1 MSFLQLSLIAAVA
14 LLGPL
19 LALPQKWHLPVVLG
33 QLLAGI
39 AIGRTGLG
47 LVDST
52 DPTFT
57 FVADV
62 GFALIMFVAGTHVPV
77 RDKAIRPALGAGAL
91 RAGIAAVLAAAVGI
105 LIALP
110 FGTGHAPL
118 YVVLLASSS
127 AALVLPIIDSLRLS
141 GPKVLTT
148 TAQVAIADIAC
159 IVALPLAVDPPNRRR
174 AAVGAAAVAAA
185 RWSFLCPSRLESS
198 GTRARL
204 HDVSEDR
211 KFALELRIQLALLF
225 ALSGL
230 AVAGHV
236 SIMLAGFSFG
246 LVVAAVG
253 EPRAWRTNSLLSAMD
268 FLGRCSSSGWA
279 HRWICAPLTGS
290 PRMILLGV
298 CLGLG
303 TPAGAWKP
311 AAPGPTAAAGGADGV
326 QLGVPVAAATIGSQL
341 HLLEP
346 GEASAMILGALISIG
361 ASAAAGSQA
370 ARAFGKGMPHS
381 PWCKPAPTKERAVAQ
396 SLSVLSSPRWPPPRR
411 FSWTLPKRSLMVDS
425 VFVSM
430 SGCKYTCW
438 LPGRL

>member
-1 MSFLQLSLIAAVA
+1 MSFFQLSLIAAVA

-19 LALPQKWHLPVVLG
+19 LALPRKWHIPVVLG

-47 LVDST
+47 LVDSS

-77 RDKAIRPALGAGAL
+77 RDKAIRPALGGGAL
-91 RAGIAAVLAAAVGI
+91 RAGIAAVLAAIVGVV
-105 LIALP
+105 IAFA

-118 YVVLLASSS
+118 YIVLLASSS
-127 AALVLPIIDSLRLS
+127 AALVLPIVDSLRLT

-148 TAQVAIADIAC
+148 TAQVAVADIAC
-159 IVALPLAVDPPNRRR
+159 IVALPLAVDPPNAPR
-174 AAVGAAAVAAA
+174 AAVGAAVVAACA
-185 RWSFLCPSRLESS
+185 AVLFFVLRWLENS
-198 GTRARL
+198 GNRGRL

-230 AVAGHV
+230 AVLGHV

-246 LVVAAVG
+246 LVVSAVG
-253 EPRAWRTNSLLSAMD
+253 EPRRLAHQLFAVSD
-268 FLGRCSSSGWA
+268 GFLGPVFFVWLGASLDLRTLA
-279 HRWICAPLTGS
+279 GS
-290 PRMILLGV
+290 PQMILLGI

-303 TPAGAWKP
+303 TLLVHGSLRVLGQPLPLAVL
-311 AAPGPTAAAGGADGV
+311 AAS

-346 GEASAMILGALISIG
+346 GEAAAMILGALISIG
-361 ASAAAGSQA
+361 ASTIAGSRAARTFSEASSEAAGEGPAGKGPAGKPSEGGPATAAGSPEPA
-370 ARAFGKGMPHS
+370 A
-381 PWCKPAPTKERAVAQ
+381 
-396 SLSVLSSPRWPPPRR
+396 
-411 FSWTLPKRSLMVDS
+411 
-425 VFVSM
+425 
-430 SGCKYTCW
+430 
-438 LPGRL
+438 

>member
-1 MSFLQLSLIAAVA
+1 MSFFQLALIAAVA

-19 LALPQKWHLPVVLG
+19 LALPRKWHLPVVLG

-47 LVDST
+47 LVDSS

-77 RDKAIRPALGAGAL
+77 RDEAIRPALGGGAL
-91 RAGIAAVLAAAVGI
+91 RAGIAAALAAAVGI
-105 LIALP
+105 GIAFA

-118 YVVLLASSS
+118 YIVLLASSS
-127 AALVLPIIDSLRLS
+127 AALVLPIVDSLRLT
-141 GPKVLTT
+141 GPKVLMT
-148 TAQVAIADIAC
+148 TAQVAVADIAC
-159 IVALPLAVDPPNRRR
+159 IVALPLAVDPPNAPR
-174 AAVGAAAVAAA
+174 AAVGAAVVAACA
-185 RWSFLCPSRLESS
+185 VVLFFVLRSLERS
-198 GTRARL
+198 GTRGRV

-225 ALSGL
+225 TLSGL

-253 EPRAWRTNSLLSAMD
+253 EPRRLAHQLFAVSD
-268 FLGRCSSSGWA
+268 GFLGPVFFVWLGASLDLRTLA
-279 HRWICAPLTGS
+279 GS
-290 PRMILLGV
+290 PRMILLGI

-303 TPAGAWKP
+303 TLLVHGGLRLLGQPLPLAVL
-311 AAPGPTAAAGGADGV
+311 AAS

-346 GEASAMILGALISIG
+346 GEAAAMILGALISIA
-361 ASAAAGSQA
+361 ASTIAGSRA
-370 ARAFGKGMPHS
+370 ARTFSQPSTEPAGKG
-381 PWCKPAPTKERAVAQ
+381 PAGKGPSKGGPATAA
-396 SLSVLSSPRWPPPRR
+396 
-411 FSWTLPKRSLMVDS
+411 
-425 VFVSM
+425 
-430 SGCKYTCW
+430 
-438 LPGRL
+438 

>member
-1 MSFLQLSLIAAVA
+1 MSFFQLSLIAAVG

-19 LALPQKWHLPVVLG
+19 LAFPRKWHLPMVLG

-47 LVDST
+47 LVDAA

-77 RDKAIRPALGAGAL
+77 RDRAIRSALGSGAL
-91 RAGIAAVLAAAVGI
+91 RAAIAALPAAAVGT
-105 LIALP
+105 LIAFV

-118 YVVLLASSS
+118 YIVLLASSS
-127 AALVLPIIDSLRLS
+127 AALVLPIVDSLQLG

-148 TAQVAIADIAC
+148 TAQVAVADIAC
-159 IVALPLAVDPPNRRR
+159 IVALPLAVDPPNAARAAAGAAGVGACALLLFFVLRRLELSGARRR
-174 AAVGAAAVAAA
+174 VHI
-185 RWSFLCPSRLESS
+185 L
-198 GTRARL
+198 
-204 HDVSEDR
+204 SENR

-253 EPRAWRTNSLLSAMD
+253 EPRRLAHQLFAVSD
-268 FLGRCSSSGWA
+268 GFLGPVFFVWLGASLDLGALAENPS
-279 HRWICAPLTGS
+279 
-290 PRMILLGV
+290 MVLLGI

-303 TPAGAWKP
+303 TLLVHASLRLAGQPLPLAVL
-311 AAPGPTAAAGGADGV
+311 AAS
-326 QLGVPVAAATIGSQL
+326 QLGIPVAAAAIGSQRN
-341 HLLEP
+341 LLQP
-346 GEASAMILGALISIG
+346 GEAAALILGAIITIG
-361 ASAAAGSQA
+361 AAAVAGSRA
-370 ARAFGKGMPHS
+370 ARTFAVP
-381 PWCKPAPTKERAVAQ
+381 AVA
-396 SLSVLSSPRWPPPRR
+396 
-411 FSWTLPKRSLMVDS
+411 
-425 VFVSM
+425 
-430 SGCKYTCW
+430 
-438 LPGRL
+438 GR

>member
-1 MSFLQLSLIAAVA
+1 MSFFQLSLIAAVA

-19 LALPQKWHLPVVLG
+19 LALPRKWHLPVVLG

-47 LVDST
+47 LVDSS

-62 GFALIMFVAGTHVPV
+62 GFALVMFVAGTHVPV
-77 RDKAIRPALGAGAL
+77 RDEAIRPALGAGAL
-91 RAGIAAVLAAAVGI
+91 RAGIAAVLAAVVGI
-105 LIALP
+105 VTAFA

-118 YVVLLASSS
+118 YIVLLASSS
-127 AALVLPIIDSLRLS
+127 AALVLPIVDSLRLR

-148 TAQVAIADIAC
+148 TAQVAVADIAC
-159 IVALPLAVDPPNRRR
+159 IVALPLAVDPPNAPR
-174 AAVGAAAVAAA
+174 AAVGAAVVAACA
-185 RWSFLCPSRLESS
+185 AVLFFVLRWLERS
-198 GTRARL
+198 GTRGRV
-204 HDVSEDR
+204 HDLSEDR
-211 KFALELRIQLALLF
+211 KFALELRIQLAVLF

-253 EPRAWRTNSLLSAMD
+253 EPRRLAHQLFAVSD
-268 FLGRCSSSGWA
+268 GFLGPVFFVWLGASLDLRTLA
-279 HRWICAPLTGS
+279 IS
-290 PRMILLGV
+290 PKMFLLGI

-303 TPAGAWKP
+303 TLLVHGSLRLLGQPLPLAML
-311 AAPGPTAAAGGADGV
+311 AAS

-346 GEASAMILGALISIG
+346 GEAAAMILGALITIA
-361 ASAAAGSQA
+361 ASTAAGSRAARTFTQA
-370 ARAFGKGMPHS
+370 AS
-381 PWCKPAPTKERAVAQ
+381 APEGNP
-396 SLSVLSSPRWPPPRR
+396 SGGGP
-411 FSWTLPKRSLMVDS
+411 TLAA
-425 VFVSM
+425 
-430 SGCKYTCW
+430 
-438 LPGRL
+438 

>member
-47 LVDST
+47 LVDSM

-62 GFALIMFVAGTHVPV
+62 GFALVMFVAGTHVPV
-77 RDKAIRPALGAGAL
+77 RDQAIRPALGAGAL
-91 RAGIAAVLAAAVGI
+91 RAGIAAGLAVVVGI
-105 LIALP
+105 LIALV
-110 FGTGHAPL
+110 FGTAHAPL

-127 AALVLPIIDSLRLS
+127 AALVLPIVDSLRLS

-159 IVALPLAVDPPNRRR
+159 IVALPLAVDPPNAGR
-174 AAVGAAAVAAA
+174 AAIGAAAVAGCAVVLYFA
-185 RWSFLCPSRLESS
+185 LRALETS

-204 HDVSEDR
+204 HDMSEDR

-225 ALSGL
+225 ALAGL

-253 EPRAWRTNSLLSAMD
+253 EPRRLAHQLFAVSD
-268 FLGRCSSSGWA
+268 GFLGPVFFVWLGASLDLRA
-279 HRWICAPLTGS
+279 LTGS

-298 CLGLG
+298 CLGVGTLLVHGSLRLLG
-303 TPAGAWKP
+303 QPLPLAIM
-311 AAPGPTAAAGGADGV
+311 TAS
-326 QLGVPVAAATIGSQL
+326 QLGIPVAAATIGSQL
-341 HLLEP
+341 QLLEP
-346 GEASAMILGALISIG
+346 GEASAIILGALISIG

-370 ARAFGKGMPHS
+370 ARAFGKGMPQKPQGAS
-381 PWCKPAPTKERAVAQ
+381 PH
-396 SLSVLSSPRWPPPRR
+396 PPKK
-411 FSWTLPKRSLMVDS
+411 TL
-425 VFVSM
+425 
-430 SGCKYTCW
+430 
-438 LPGRL
+438 

>member
-1 MSFLQLSLIAAVA
+1 VSFLQLSLIAAVA

-62 GFALIMFVAGTHVPV
+62 GFALIMFVAGSHVPV
-77 RDKAIRPALGAGAL
+77 RDKAIRPALGVGAL
-91 RAGIAAVLAAAVGI
+91 RAGIAAGLAVVIGI
-105 LIALP
+105 LIALL

-127 AALVLPIIDSLRLS
+127 AALVLPIVDSLRLS

-159 IVALPLAVDPPNRRR
+159 IVALPLAVDPPNAGR
-174 AAVGAAAVAAA
+174 AAMGATALAGCAAVLYFVLRA
-185 RWSFLCPSRLESS
+185 LENS

-204 HDVSEDR
+204 HEVSEDR

-225 ALSGL
+225 ALAGL

-253 EPRAWRTNSLLSAMD
+253 EPRRLAHQLFAVSDGFLGPVFFVWLGASLDLSA
-268 FLGRCSSSGWA
+268 LA
-279 HRWICAPLTGS
+279 GS

-298 CLGLG
+298 CLGAGTLLVHGSLRLLG
-303 TPAGAWKP
+303 QPMSLAIMSAS
-311 AAPGPTAAAGGADGV
+311 

-346 GEASAMILGALISIG
+346 GEAAAMILGALISIG
-361 ASAAAGSQA
+361 ASAAAGSRA
-370 ARAFGKGMPHS
+370 ARAFGKSKPPTPHDAS
-381 PWCKPAPTKERAVAQ
+381 PQPPKNAV
-396 SLSVLSSPRWPPPRR
+396 
-411 FSWTLPKRSLMVDS
+411 
-425 VFVSM
+425 
-430 SGCKYTCW
+430 
-438 LPGRL
+438 